1 MPYWFEYTVLFLL
14 GTLVFQV
21 FLNTRGIGRSIIS
34 LLASLAA
41 LGVLIVGLLLGLND
55 FRGSSVGMREGRT
68 ITLPEDANMT
78 QRVQIALDILT
89 WKPVDT
95 LADSTESKLVS
106 TKKELKKIKKAVEE
120 ALPTKSNSTQKP

>member
-41 LGVLIVGLLLGLND
+41 LGVLIVGLILGLND
-55 FRGSSVGMREGRT
+55 FRGSSVGMREDRK
-68 ITLPEDANMT
+68 ITLPEDANMS
-78 QRVQIALDILT
+78 QRIKIALDILT
-89 WKPVDT
+89 WKPIDRQ
-95 LADSTESKLVS
+95 ADSTESKLLS

-120 ALPTKSNSTQKP
+120 ALPTKTDSSKKP